1 VTEPTAADRDILA
14 TVFASRVSLAKKTQ
28 AEALKDAAREWE
40 AATTWIA
47 SNSKKEG
54 SFLWYCCEFD
64 LDPGAVRRA
73 IVKEV

>member
-1 VTEPTAADRDILA
+1 MTEPTAADREILA

-28 AEALKDAAREWE
+28 AEALNDAAREWE
-40 AATTWIA
+40 AASTWIA

-64 LDPGAVRRA
+64 LDPGAVRKA
-73 IVKEV
+73 LTK

>member
-1 VTEPTAADRDILA
+1 MTEPTAADREILA
-14 TVFASRVSLAKKTQ
+14 TVFASRVTLAKKPL
-28 AEALKDAAREWE
+28 AAALEDASREWE

-64 LDPGAVRRA
+64 LDPGAVRKA
-73 IVKEV
+73 LHK